1 MEFIELKE
9 KKFCLIIQD
18 SLSKEKTRIRN
29 LIFSNNT
36 VTFLYHYQQPISMIK
51 NQIKTVVLL
60 ATLTALLLGAG
71 QLLGGRQGLFIGLTL
86 ALVMNFG
93 SYWYSDKIVLAMY
106 RAQQIKK
113 SDNPELYNLVKET
126 SELADLPMPKV
137 YIVPTNNPNAFA
149 TGRNPKHA
157 AVAVTAGIMQLL
169 NKDELKGVIAHE
181 LAHIKNKDTLIQAVA
196 ATIAGVISY
205 LAFFARF
212 AAIFGGSRDRDAGG
226 AFELL
231 ALAILT
237 PIIATILQLAI
248 SRSREYLAD
257 ETGAKTINNSISL
270 ANALHKLHLGVKHN
284 PLRFG
289 NTSTS
294 SLFIVNPFSSRG
306 LSSLL
311 RNQLQINFLNS
322 IK

>member
-1 MEFIELKE
+1 
-9 KKFCLIIQD
+9 
-18 SLSKEKTRIRN
+18 
-29 LIFSNNT
+29 
-36 VTFLYHYQQPISMIK
+36 MIK
-51 NQIKTVVLL
+51 NQIKTVILL
-60 ATLTALLLGAG
+60 GALTGLLLGVG

-86 ALVMNFG
+86 AVVMNFG
-93 SYWYSDKIVLAMY
+93 SYWYSDKIVLAIY
-106 RAQQIKK
+106 KAQEVKH
-113 SDNPELYNLVKET
+113 SDNPDLFNIVKEVA
-126 SELADLPMPKV
+126 ELANLPMPKV

-149 TGRNPKHA
+149 TGRNPEHA
-157 AVAVTAGIMQLL
+157 AGAVTHGIMNLL
-169 NKDELKGVIAHE
+169 SKDELKGVIAHE
-181 LAHIKNKDTLIQAVA
+181 MAHIKNRDTLIQAVA

-212 AAIFGGSRDRDAGG
+212 AAIFGGGRNRDSGG
-226 AFELL
+226 MFELL

-257 ETGAKTINNSISL
+257 ETGAKTIHNPIPL
-270 ANALHKLHLGVKHN
+270 ANALHKLHIGVKHN

-306 LSSLL
+306 LLSLFSTHPNVEE
-311 RNQLQINFLNS
+311 R
-322 IK
+322 IKRLKNMRY